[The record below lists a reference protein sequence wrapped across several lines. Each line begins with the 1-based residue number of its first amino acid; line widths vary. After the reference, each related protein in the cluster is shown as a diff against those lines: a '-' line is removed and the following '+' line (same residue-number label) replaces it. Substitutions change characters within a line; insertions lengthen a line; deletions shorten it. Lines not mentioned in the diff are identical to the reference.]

1 MLDEEIYQDHMQVP
15 REELLVAL
23 GCTEPIAIA
32 AVGRMGRVGM
42 RSTDVEILN
51 IMLGN

>member
-1 MLDEEIYQDHMQVP
+1 MTMEDPED
-15 REELLVAL
+15 
-23 GCTEPIAIA
+23 TIA

-42 RSTDVEILN
+42 KGTDVEILN